1 MTTILVHSI
10 ASAAAIWGSD
20 GILDGLS
27 SPTIN
32 ISTPRCAEKGMQA
45 PDAELQVSS
54 VPGRYDLSR
63 KAIEEA
69 RPSALGGSELRL
81 DSGDG
86 TAAAINSLLLNRH
99 PLAQRT
105 RNDNIAPI
113 ELQKQLDDLYPPEV
127 IVTVLPKRL
136 HRSLGYTPL
145 LRLSE
150 LVHHTLKQPALLQ
163 EAHVILE
170 LGLGSGRSDESVAGG
185 DRTSSK
191 SGVIGDDEAECIFMA
206 WHHLHEP
213 LSTSIG
219 MPHGQTDA
227 DNRL

>member
-1 MTTILVHSI
+1 
-10 ASAAAIWGSD
+10 
-20 GILDGLS
+20 
-27 SPTIN
+27 
-32 ISTPRCAEKGMQA
+32 MQA

-81 DSGDG
+81 DSGVSRKRSLHSYHSLISALCNQIKDG

-170 LGLGSGRSDESVAGG
+170 LGLGSGRV
-185 DRTSSK
+185 
-191 SGVIGDDEAECIFMA
+191 
-206 WHHLHEP
+206 
-213 LSTSIG
+213 
-219 MPHGQTDA
+219 
-227 DNRL
+227 